1 VKKSRFTFSKK
12 ILVLLLS
19 SVGFTI
25 LFSFFFIHYLYSNLY
40 LASIEE
46 SIIYQGQRTASH
58 YHYGELSD
66 EIIEKIQWYNI
77 VSEYEIIVV
86 DKLDDLSSYFPYKI
100 NYETLIDQRDQASL
114 ESGKYV
120 LKEGFVEEFDREII
134 GAIFPIKG
142 EDSLIGFIYIY
153 VPLAAIQ
160 DVFQHSIPVLLI
172 TGTLFF
178 FILFLI
184 VNHFWNSIFNPLK
197 KLQRQA
203 VEVSE
208 GQYSKY
214 LEFTSDDEVGQLTK
228 AFNKMSYSLG
238 QQEKRKKEFTSNIVH
253 ELRTPLTYITG
264 YTQALKHKIYTS
276 PEEAESYLMTIEKEA
291 ERLSKLINDLNELNH
306 LQEDFYSV
314 ESQPIAIAQLLTD
327 TIELFMILIAQKKLE
342 LDLTIR
348 EDLIIMGDPQRIQ
361 QVFYNVLDNAVKY
374 STEKNTIKI
383 NLVEDDNYVLFSVIN
398 QGTPIS
404 DEDISRIG
412 ERFFRT
418 DKARNRAT
426 GGTGLGLSIVK
437 EIVRLHNGT
446 FTIDSNTSDGTNVL
460 IKLPKWKEEDF
471 NEKT

>member
-1 VKKSRFTFSKK
+1 MKKSRLTFSKK

-40 LASIEE
+40 FSIEE

-86 DKLDDLSSYFPYKI
+86 DKLDDLSSYFPYKV
-100 NYETLIDQRDQASL
+100 NYESLINQRDLTHL
-114 ESGKYV
+114 ENGKYV
-120 LKEGFVEEFDREII
+120 LKEGLVEEFDREII

-142 EDSLIGFIYIY
+142 DGSLIGFIYIY

-160 DVFQHSIPVLLI
+160 DVFHNSIPILIVTSSVFFLL
-172 TGTLFF
+172 
-178 FILFLI
+178 LFLI
-184 VNHFWNSIFNPLK
+184 VNRFWTSIFNPLK
-197 KLQRQA
+197 KLQQQA

-208 GQYSKY
+208 GHYSKY

-264 YTQALKHKIYTS
+264 YTQALKHEIYTS
-276 PEEAESYLMTIEKEA
+276 PEEAEKYLMTIEKEA
-291 ERLSKLINDLNELNH
+291 ERLNKLINDLNELNH
-306 LQEDFYSV
+306 LQEDFYSI

-327 TIELFMILIAQKKLE
+327 TIELFMIHISQKKLK

-348 EDLIIMGDPQRIQ
+348 EDLIIIGDPQRIQ

-374 STEKNTIKI
+374 SEENNTINI
-383 NLVEDDNYVLFSVIN
+383 NLVEDDNFVQFSVIN
-398 QGTPIS
+398 QGTLIAV
-404 DEDISRIG
+404 DDINRIG

-446 FTIDSNTSDGTNVL
+446 FTIESSSSEGTNVL
-460 IKLPKWKEEDF
+460 IHLPKWREEDY